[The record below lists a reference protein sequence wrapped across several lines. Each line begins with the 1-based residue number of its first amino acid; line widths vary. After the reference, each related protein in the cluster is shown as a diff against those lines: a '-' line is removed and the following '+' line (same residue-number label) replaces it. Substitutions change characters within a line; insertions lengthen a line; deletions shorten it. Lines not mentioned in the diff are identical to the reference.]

1 MQLQVE
7 LSAQDRAR
15 LDAILERLNENDD
28 EVLLS
33 CSETARHL
41 GVTQTTVSRY
51 VREGILHKTTIGRS
65 TGIRL
70 SDVMKMKMKTP

>member
-33 CSETARHL
+33 CSEAARHL

-70 SDVMKMKMKTP
+70 SEVKKMKTP